1 VILDPPA
8 IAKRRE
14 QRESLRWAIWKLVY
28 HALPLLA
35 PDGRMLVCN
44 CAYTVDLSLMV
55 DMVRLAAHDR
65 GRALYLEDV
74 SFQAPD
80 HPFLLQFPESLY
92 LKCLWLR
99 AG

>member
-1 VILDPPA
+1 
-8 IAKRRE
+8 
-14 QRESLRWAIWKLVY
+14 
-28 HALPLLA
+28 
-35 PDGRMLVCN
+35 
-44 CAYTVDLSLMV
+44 VDLSLMV